1 MPEYPICDQAHVLL
15 TNAFTIQYLDV
26 IDETHKHLK
35 HKQFIPGKYH
45 IKIII
50 SANELSGIPLIQAH
64 RKVYKALGDLM
75 QTSIHAVSIQIQ
87 ANP

>member
-1 MPEYPICDQAHVLL
+1 MHSP
-15 TNAFTIQYLDV
+15 FQYLDV

-35 HKQFIPGKYH
+35 HKQFIPEN
-45 IKIII
+45 IILKLLL
-50 SANELSGIPLIQAH
+50 ALMNLGGIPLIQAH

-75 QTSIHAVSIQIQ
+75 QTSIHAVSIQIH